1 MDFLER
7 QADIILKW
15 AAKTERQVLSEA
27 DLKRQ
32 LRKSTQHSEDDIL
45 LLLAHLKHSGKMATE
60 SISKGDETDSEL
72 TICKLASIDS
82 KKQVSISLK
91 EKAKFAL
98 TANQTKLD

>member
-1 MDFLER
+1 MDYLER

-15 AAKTERQVLSEA
+15 ATKCEKQVLSEA

-60 SISKGDETDSEL
+60 TISKAEENDAEL
-72 TICKLASIDS
+72 IICKLANIDN
-82 KKQVSISLK
+82 KKPVSISLK

-98 TANQTKLD
+98 VAN